1 MIAKDDDLLHDTR
14 EIESV
19 WSVQNDEGSCFK
31 VGNNGVTKIE
41 IYAENGQMAY
51 VNWCAVFQD
60 DVIKWRF
67 DMAGMGVT
75 YKK

>member
-1 MIAKDDDLLHDTR
+1 MLDLLRDER

-19 WSVQNDEGSCFK
+19 WIATNDQQGCWK

-51 VNWCAVFQD
+51 VNWCAIYQGD
-60 DVIKWRF
+60 IIKWRF
-67 DMAGMGVT
+67 DMDGMGVT
-75 YKK
+75 YK